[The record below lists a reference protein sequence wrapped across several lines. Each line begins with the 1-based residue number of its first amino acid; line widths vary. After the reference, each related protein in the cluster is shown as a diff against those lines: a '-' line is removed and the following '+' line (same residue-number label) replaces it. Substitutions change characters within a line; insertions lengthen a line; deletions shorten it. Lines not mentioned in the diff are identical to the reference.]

1 MQLQYQ
7 KKKKKWFIL
16 GLIIL
21 MAIVVGINIFMM
33 QGKKMNVKEAEAV
46 SFEKVTERKFNSTKL
61 ISGQVKP
68 GNIESFY
75 TDPTK
80 GKVKE
85 IEVKEGQ
92 EIEKGTKLFS
102 YENEEINLQM
112 KQVELDQKMIDM
124 RYDQGKKKID
134 SLKKEIK
141 KTKNSVST
149 KEVIVPMEEQVSE
162 LEMQQKTIELE
173 KEKEKLQKEEMQKK
187 QNEVIASMEE
197 QVSELEMQQ
206 KTIELEKEKGKLQKE
221 ELQKKQKEL
230 TIYSNFAGVVQKLD
244 KDAAQSSSQAIG
256 GQGKAFLQIASKDPF
271 QIQGTLTELQKSQI
285 QKDQTFTVTAKA
297 NSKQKWTGKI
307 TEISEF
313 PTSAEMAQAVGGM
326 GEGTQTMSQYTY
338 KASLDSQDGLSPG
351 YHVSLQVNLENK
363 PMIAVPSKSI
373 VEKGDDT
380 FVYIEEKGRLHKQN
394 VKKGATDGDWTEIIE
409 GATLGQKV
417 VENPSDNVYDGME
430 VKEK

>member
-141 KTKNSVST
+141 KAKNSVVT

-173 KEKEKLQKEEMQKK
+173 KEKEKLQKEEKKK
-187 QNEVIASMEE
+187 QNEVTASMEE

-206 KTIELEKEKGKLQKE
+206 KTIELEKEKGRLQKE

-230 TIYSNFAGVVQKLD
+230 TIYSKFAGVVQKLD

-285 QKDQTFTVTAKA
+285 QKDQMFTVTAKA

-313 PTSAEMAQAVGGM
+313 PTSTEMAQAVGGV

-394 VKKGATDGDWTEIIE
+394 VKKGATDGEWTEIIE
-409 GATLGQKV
+409 GATVGQKV